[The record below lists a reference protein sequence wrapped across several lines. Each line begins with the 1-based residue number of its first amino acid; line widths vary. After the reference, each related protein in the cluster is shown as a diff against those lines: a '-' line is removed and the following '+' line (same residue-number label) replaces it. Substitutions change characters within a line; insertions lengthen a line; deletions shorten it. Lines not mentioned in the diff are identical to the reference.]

1 MALAQAV
8 RPDVSGASPVRRC
21 LVTGEERPKAELVR
35 FVIGPDGTVVPD
47 VDGRLPGRGLWT
59 LAQRDIVAA
68 AVARRLFSRAAKRAV
83 STDPDLPDRVAAL
96 LLRRCVDGLGLA
108 RRAGQ
113 AVAGFEQ
120 VRSWL
125 DRDRCGALVVAADAS
140 SEGRRKLGTD
150 LPVAAVLGAGEL
162 GAAFGREALTYVGV
176 ARGELAKR
184 IVVDSARLAGFRAT
198 AGGETGRRRT

>member
-1 MALAQAV
+1 MTAALALAA
-8 RPDVSGASPVRRC
+8 RTDVPGSGPLRRC
-21 LVTGEERPKAELVR
+21 LVTGEERAKAELVR
-35 FVIGPDGTVVPD
+35 FVISPDGAVVPD

-68 AVARRLFSRAAKRAV
+68 AVTRRLFSRAAKRPV
-83 STDPDLPDRVAAL
+83 TTDPDLPDRVAAL
-96 LLRRCVDGLGLA
+96 LLRRCVEGLGLA

-125 DRDRCGALVVAADAS
+125 DRGRCGALVVAVDAS
-140 SEGRRKLGTD
+140 LEGRRKLGSD
-150 LPVAAVLGAGEL
+150 LPVAAALRADEL

-176 ARGELAKR
+176 ARGEIAKR
-184 IVVDSARLAGFRAT
+184 IVVDAARLAGFRAT
-198 AGGETGRRRT
+198 AAGRTD